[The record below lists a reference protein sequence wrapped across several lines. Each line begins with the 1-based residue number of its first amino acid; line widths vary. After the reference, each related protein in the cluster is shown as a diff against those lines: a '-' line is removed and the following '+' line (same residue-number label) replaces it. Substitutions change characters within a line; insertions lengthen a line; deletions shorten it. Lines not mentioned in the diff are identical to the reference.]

1 MENQSE
7 NLPPSIIYQISYK
20 CKCNKDNHIYLKLT
34 MKCWH
39 LFRVPCI
46 RLMTKKVNK
55 YLIIFLYFVT
65 IYIVQQ
71 QIINNIHEAVL
82 TLRNV
87 FSSVYFQGEDSWS

>member
-1 MENQSE
+1 MLALVQGS
-7 NLPPSIIYQISYK
+7 LHKI
-20 CKCNKDNHIYLKLT
+20 DD
-34 MKCWH
+34 
-39 LFRVPCI
+39 
-46 RLMTKKVNK
+46 KKVNK
-55 YLIIFLYFVT
+55 YLIIFLYLVT